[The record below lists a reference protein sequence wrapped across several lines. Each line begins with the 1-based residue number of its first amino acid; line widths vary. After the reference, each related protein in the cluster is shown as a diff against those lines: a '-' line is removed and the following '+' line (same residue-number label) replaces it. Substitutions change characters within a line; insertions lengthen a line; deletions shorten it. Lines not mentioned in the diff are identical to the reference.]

1 MRTIRIGR
9 NANNDIVYSDPSV
22 SGNHADLT
30 ISDDGQLILTD
41 HSTNGTFVNGQPL
54 RQSSQPVSFGDSVV
68 FPGGF
73 QLDWNQVAAM
83 AQPSTPPQMPQ
94 MPPMPPMPPQPQY
107 QMDMDANAG
116 YTSGGGNYSIS
127 YGGNDG
133 GFGGG
138 SLSFNQ
144 TFADAWESG
153 KRNVLPMFLAM
164 LLAGLTCWIPYL
176 GFGVII
182 AIMTLPRE
190 WAKDTRF
197 SPLSIFDSKYRERI
211 SDYIMYLP
219 FFMVTIFVSN
229 FVMPMVGAMILSV
242 GWTLAPLFLMNKETS
257 FIEALRSSWR
267 ATYGHKWLIFG
278 IVVVYMLVAGIV
290 MGLSIGLVAL
300 LFGALVES
308 SFGAALAVA
317 ILFGLVAYGV
327 YMLVLSVG
335 IGISGSIWKQLV
347 GNVEE

>member
-133 GFGGG
+133 GLDYRIGRQ
-138 SLSFNQ
+138 LQNEVH
-144 TFADAWESG
+144 FA
-153 KRNVLPMFLAM
+153 P
-164 LLAGLTCWIPYL
+164 
-176 GFGVII
+176 
-182 AIMTLPRE
+182 
-190 WAKDTRF
+190 
-197 SPLSIFDSKYRERI
+197 
-211 SDYIMYLP
+211 
-219 FFMVTIFVSN
+219 
-229 FVMPMVGAMILSV
+229 
-242 GWTLAPLFLMNKETS
+242 
-257 FIEALRSSWR
+257 
-267 ATYGHKWLIFG
+267 
-278 IVVVYMLVAGIV
+278 
-290 MGLSIGLVAL
+290 
-300 LFGALVES
+300 
-308 SFGAALAVA
+308 
-317 ILFGLVAYGV
+317 
-327 YMLVLSVG
+327 
-335 IGISGSIWKQLV
+335 
-347 GNVEE
+347 